1 MPTSSLFLH
10 IAEAFPKAEL
20 TQILFFTGLAGQ
32 LWVAQCT
39 DKTQT
44 EQP

>member
-20 TQILFFTGLAGQ
+20 AQILFFTGVAGQ
-32 LWVAQCT
+32 LWVAQRR
-39 DKTQT
+39 DKAQT